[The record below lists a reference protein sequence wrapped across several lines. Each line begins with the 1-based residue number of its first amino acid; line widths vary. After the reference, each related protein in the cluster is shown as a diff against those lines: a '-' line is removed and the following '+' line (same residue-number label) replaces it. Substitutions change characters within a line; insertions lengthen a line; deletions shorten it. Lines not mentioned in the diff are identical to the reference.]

1 MGESYQTDAVRSA
14 GRSHSASCDLFL
26 LIQRKSIVGSKK
38 KKTNIRKEKE
48 NLASYISIALH
59 GCSACEKPAY
69 TAKLTCVG
77 VVRITGTHVH
87 TCQHLGLRVWEV
99 FQTDCRCLTKRCR
112 EICEVSELF
121 LTVLKNTCEV
131 ILVTP
136 HCVDWISS
144 STEVSLFLFQGCT
157 L

>member
-14 GRSHSASCDLFL
+14 GRSHSASSDLFL

-38 KKTNIRKEKE
+38 KTNI
-48 NLASYISIALH
+48 S
-59 GCSACEKPAY
+59 CSACEKPAY

-87 TCQHLGLRVWEV
+87 TCQHLGLTVWDV

-136 HCVDWISS
+136 HCVD
-144 STEVSLFLFQGCT
+144 
-157 L
+157 

>member
-14 GRSHSASCDLFL
+14 GRSHSASSDLFL
-26 LIQRKSIVGSKK
+26 LIQRKSIVGSK

-69 TAKLTCVG
+69 TAKLTCIG

-136 HCVDWISS
+136 HCVD
-144 STEVSLFLFQGCT
+144 
-157 L
+157 

>member
-14 GRSHSASCDLFL
+14 GRSHSASSDLFL
-26 LIQRKSIVGSKK
+26 LIQRKSIVGSK